1 MNEIKNM
8 DLNYKLFISTT
19 LEDFSYMSSLCYLS
33 KMENVLPKGVKT
45 YTKDNEIYV
54 SGLKSGVK
62 YFTNIIIRNPISGEL
77 ITFTPTIIEV
87 NKSSLSWYYLI
98 IPILVIIVLGVGVY
112 YYRTQYLVTKA
123 VLNYERNDIRNMATL
138 PYGSGN
144 NDFNSISAISQTSKN
159 TTQYLNLDESKI

>member
-1 MNEIKNM
+1 
-8 DLNYKLFISTT
+8 
-19 LEDFSYMSSLCYLS
+19 
-33 KMENVLPKGVKT
+33 MENVLPKGIKT

-98 IPILVIIVLGVGVY
+98 IPILVIIVLAVGVY

-144 NDFNSISAISQTSKN
+144 NDLSSVSAISQASKN